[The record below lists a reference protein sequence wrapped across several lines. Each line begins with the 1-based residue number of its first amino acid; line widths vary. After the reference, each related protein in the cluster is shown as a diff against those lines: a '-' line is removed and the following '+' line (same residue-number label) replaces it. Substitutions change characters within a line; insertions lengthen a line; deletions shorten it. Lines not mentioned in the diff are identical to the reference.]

1 MIYYHIMI
9 DLDNDNRSYN
19 NIIYHYH
26 DMIPPV
32 NPITLGS
39 ARQLDSLLRAGRIL
53 QLPPGRAGGVAL
65 VDGPP
70 TTTQKPRGVSLV
82 HLGEIWK
89 IYGKI

>member
-1 MIYYHIMI
+1 MI

-53 QLPPGRAGGVAL
+53 QLPPGRAAA
-65 VDGPP
+65 
-70 TTTQKPRGVSLV
+70 QAA
-82 HLGEIWK
+82 
-89 IYGKI
+89 